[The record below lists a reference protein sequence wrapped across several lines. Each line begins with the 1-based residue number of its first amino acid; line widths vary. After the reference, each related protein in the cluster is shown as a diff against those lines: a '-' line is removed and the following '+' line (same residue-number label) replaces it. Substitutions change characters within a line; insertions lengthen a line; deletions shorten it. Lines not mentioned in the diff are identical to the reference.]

1 MDNKLI
7 KTMEQM
13 YPECTDALMNN
24 FDDAY
29 NLWCRKQSDYGD
41 GNIRLGLTLEDS
53 SSPST
58 RANSLLAQLGIVI
71 RMNDKIQRMINLHK
85 KMLFN
90 AQQGTTID
98 SPNVKESIEDTCI
111 DIMNYANMLM
121 VLRANKWGR

>member
-1 MDNKLI
+1 MGNELM

-24 FDDAY
+24 FDRAY
-29 NLWCRKQSDYGD
+29 DLWCQKQSDYGD
-41 GNIRLGLTLEDS
+41 GNIRLGLTLEGS

-58 RANSLLAQLGIVI
+58 RANAILAQLGIVI

-85 KMLFN
+85 KMIFN
-90 AQQGTTID
+90 AKEGTL
-98 SPNVKESIEDTCI
+98 NESIEDTCI

-121 VLRANKWGR
+121 VLRSGKWGR

>member
-1 MDNKLI
+1 MREK
-7 KTMEQM
+7 MEKQ
-13 YPECTDALMNN
+13 YPECTNELLDN
-24 FDDAY
+24 FDKAY
-29 NLWCRKQSDYGD
+29 SLWCRKQHDYGD

-85 KMLFN
+85 KMVFN
-90 AQQGTTID
+90 AQEGTL
-98 SPNVKESIEDTCI
+98 NESIEDTCI

-121 VLRANKWGR
+121 VLRSGKWGK